1 MRQKRETMNTLIVL
15 ASRWGGCLDPV

>member
-1 MRQKRETMNTLIVL
+1 MSQKRETMNTLIVL